1 MGAIDDTLAVVRA
14 YHSAWTT
21 KNFQDAVRLLAPD
34 LQVEVPINHYPTTE
48 SFAQALA
55 GFGGLVTRVELL
67 SEIADSGQA
76 MLLYDLHAERLGG
89 LDTVVFG
96 SGDPQP
102 GAQRSRSSRAGPGHA
117 RHRDPR
123 RLVRQLIRASP
134 TIRRRRPPTGAGA
147 DCAF

>member
-34 LQVEVPINHYPTTE
+34 LQLEVPINHYPTTE

-55 GFGGLVTRVELL
+55 GFGGPVTRVELL
-67 SEIADSGQA
+67 SELADSGQA
-76 MLLYDLHAERLGG
+76 MLLYDVHADRLGG

-96 SGDPQP
+96 SGDLSHVHSDHEAVELDQVTR
-102 GAQRSRSSRAGPGHA
+102 GIAI
-117 RHRDPR
+117 
-123 RLVRQLIRASP
+123 LVGVLSVN
-134 TIRRRRPPTGAGA
+134 
-147 DCAF
+147 